1 MHFAL
6 PFCSA
11 SANVV
16 ALEEVLS
23 AYDDPFRIAVQETL
37 LVEGFELSSRLP
49 NLQLARD
56 IQEAL
61 GGALVEQGYGAPW
74 ESLQYFLEWAEH
86 QGILVDL
93 SLEPSHLPAI
103 A

>member
-16 ALEEVLS
+16 ALDEVLT
-23 AYDDPFRIAVQETL
+23 AYDPRFQVAVHRIL
-37 LVEGFELSSRLP
+37 LEQGFEVDGGLP
-49 NLQLARD
+49 NLQLAMELRD
-56 IQEAL
+56 AI
-61 GGALVEQGYGAPW
+61 GGSLEDQGYGLDW
-74 ESLQYFLEWAEH
+74 ESLDWFLEWADH

-93 SLEPSHLPAI
+93 NLASGHLPAT